1 MIWHSGLYRPR
12 PRACREEETRLL
24 RGNGWFRRCVCICLT
39 LALCV
44 CFACASLAEETVRF
58 IAPRLDSN
66 AAPYDPEH
74 PEQLEEGQ
82 LYAKSA
88 ILIDAKSGDVI
99 FEKDAD
105 AVMYPASTTK
115 ILTVLLGLMMGD
127 MNQTVYL
134 SDSAMYGIQ
143 GGDSTMDLEVGES
156 INFQDLLYG
165 TFIRSANEGANL
177 IAETV
182 SGSIDA
188 FVTLMNEAAAM
199 YGCTNTHFANPNGL
213 HNEAHYSTVRDM
225 AKLAQAAMQNEA
237 FRDIAKAY
245 TYQLPASNVHRAR
258 VLTHSSRRLFNPS
271 LEDNEYYYPY
281 ANGIKSGFHSS
292 AGYCFV
298 GSAEK
303 DGIELISVVFYTTE
317 NGRWT
322 DTKKL
327 MEYGFSQFVS
337 MTPQQLYME
346 NPITV
351 ETSGFSLDD
360 PGYGRLEL
368 GVRARTGTSSVYIVA
383 TKDEMAS
390 MARNLRQTVLIE
402 YTRDFVAPI
411 EQGETLG
418 TMTYYPTDGSGAV
431 TYDLVASRS
440 IQRRENA
447 PLSLEEIEALVYA
460 DPNPLPPLSPEVVL
474 IVLVPVGGVVALI
487 RLLRRLFH
495 KSGKHHRK
503 SRVPKPKNRFYR

>member
-1 MIWHSGLYRPR
+1 M
-12 PRACREEETRLL
+12 L
-24 RGNGWFRRCVCICLT
+24 RGVGWFRRCLC
-39 LALCV
+39 LCV
-44 CFACASLAEETVRF
+44 AILLCGAFAQPSLAEEPVRF
-58 IAPRLDSN
+58 IAPKLDSN
-66 AAPYDPEH
+66 ASPYDPEH
-74 PEQLEEGQ
+74 PELLEEGQ

-88 ILIDAKSGDVI
+88 ILINAKTGEAI

-115 ILTVLLGLMMGD
+115 ILTVLLGIMMGD
-127 MNQTVYL
+127 MNETVYL
-134 SDSAMYGIQ
+134 SESDLYGIEE
-143 GGDSTMDLEVGES
+143 GDSTMDLEVGES

-177 IAETV
+177 IAESV

-188 FVTLMNEAAAM
+188 FVTVMNEAAAM

-213 HNEAHYSTVRDM
+213 HDDAHYSTVRDM

-258 VLTHSSRRLFNPS
+258 VLTHSSRRFFNPS
-271 LEDNEYYYPY
+271 LEDNEFYYPY
-281 ANGIKSGFHSS
+281 ANGIKTGFHSR

-327 MEYGFSQFVS
+327 MDYGFSQFVS
-337 MTPQQLYME
+337 MTPQQLYLE

-368 GVRARTGTSSVYIVA
+368 GVRARSGTRSVYIVA

-411 EQGETLG
+411 EQGEVLG
-418 TMTYYPTDGSGAV
+418 TMTYYPTDGGSAV
-431 TYDLVASRS
+431 TYDLVAGRS

-460 DPNPLPPLSPEVVL
+460 DPNPFPPLSAEIVLMVVL
-474 IVLVPVGGVVALI
+474 PVGGVVAVI
-487 RLLRRLFH
+487 RLLRRLLH
-495 KSGKHHRK
+495 KGGHHKK